1 MRSRLF
7 LIMALVAVFS
17 FSSAFQI
24 GNYPNLLDYAQ
35 YLTPVRDAGTL
46 NTRNAFA
53 VLYAAEY
60 QIFRKTGKKV
70 PLSTLHLYYQSGNQE
85 DTVLYNKG
93 ARVEDCF
100 EVLKN
105 QGVMAEY
112 YWPYERRSDIPKL
125 LFSTQIAERYHIK
138 DARPIFRDWDKNQ
151 FELMQEELYQNGPV
165 VVEIKWPSSWSES
178 DGKIVLPDT
187 FRVKPGEIGQRA
199 ICLTGF
205 NEKEKYFLFK
215 SANGLRWG
223 QGGYGKIAYED
234 MRKFLLKGWKI
245 II

>member
-1 MRSRLF
+1 MRSRVF
-7 LIMALVAVFS
+7 FS
-17 FSSAFQI
+17 FLLLWVFCFGSAFQI
-24 GNYPNLLDYAQ
+24 GNYPNLLDYSH

-60 QIFRKTGKKV
+60 QIFRNSGKKV
-70 PLSTLHLYYQSGNQE
+70 PLSALHLYYQSGNQE
-85 DTVLYNKG
+85 DTVLYNRG
-93 ARVEDCF
+93 VRVEDCF

-105 QGVMAEY
+105 QGVMADY
-112 YWPYERRSDIPKL
+112 SWPYERRSDIPKL
-125 LFSTQIAERYHIK
+125 LFSTQIAERYTIK

-165 VVEIKWPSSWSES
+165 IVEMKWPASWSES
-178 DGKIVLPDT
+178 DGKTVLPDT
-187 FRVKPGEIGQRA
+187 FRVKPGDMTHRA

-215 SANGLRWG
+215 SANGTRWG

-245 II
+245 LI